1 MIGALLLPQ
10 AMACKKAAHWM
21 LDKDCG
27 MQVRIIN
34 KWVYDEAQTSCVTRV
49 HDFLI
54 QICAPAYCIIRWVFG
69 CICQS
74 LPPSLSLCLS
84 LGPTVCTC
92 LLHYSLGVWLYLS
105 FFFSISALPLLYNLS
120 SNE

>member
-1 MIGALLLPQ
+1 
-10 AMACKKAAHWM
+10 
-21 LDKDCG
+21 

-74 LPPSLSLCLS
+74 LPPSLSLSLSWSNCVHLPVALFVGCLVVSVILLFYFCLALTLQFVVQRVIDILNETQS
-84 LGPTVCTC
+84 LQVR
-92 LLHYSLGVWLYLS
+92 
-105 FFFSISALPLLYNLS
+105 
-120 SNE
+120 